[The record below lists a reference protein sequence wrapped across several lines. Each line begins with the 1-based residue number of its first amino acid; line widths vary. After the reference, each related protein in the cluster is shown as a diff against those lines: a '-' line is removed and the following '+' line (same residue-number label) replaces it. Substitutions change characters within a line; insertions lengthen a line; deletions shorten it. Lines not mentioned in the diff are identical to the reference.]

1 MITTIVLLIIVII
14 INNNSN
20 NKDNCFLKQWIFSS
34 TNNIYNVKQIY
45 NWLKY
50 SAGILYF
57 TYRRHASYCEKFKKL
72 FMAGTNDMLWHY
84 FQCKLFYQVF
94 RDFLAW
100 YPGCAC
106 TFVLGSMSPT
116 TITFCSQYRENFPN
130 TVT

>member
-57 TYRRHASYCEKFKKL
+57 T
-72 FMAGTNDMLWHY
+72 
-84 FQCKLFYQVF
+84 
-94 RDFLAW
+94 
-100 YPGCAC
+100 
-106 TFVLGSMSPT
+106 
-116 TITFCSQYRENFPN
+116 
-130 TVT
+130 